1 MRGLNFNNIFGDEDI
16 KDQNLFIEKLKGLK
30 NSGYTTQELLF
41 LVYQYYQVYV
51 TYNYDQLQIVKQ
63 SRK

>member
-16 KDQNLFIEKLKGLK
+16 KDYNLFIEKLKGLK

-51 TYNYDQLQIVKQ
+51 TYNYDQLQIVK
-63 SRK
+63 